1 MPRVRLLHLRPL
13 AAAEGIAAL
22 VDYKVAAIDK
32 TWSGLLFTR
41 RKAT

>member
-13 AAAEGIAAL
+13 EAAERISAL
-22 VDYKVAAIDK
+22 VDYKVAAIDE
-32 TWSGLLFTR
+32 TWIGLLFTR